1 MVLAAMASNWEAV
14 IMDAIDHPEAS
25 LWVAVL
31 NRSITDLEVPEERR
45 GALAWFT
52 SFSGDVGS
60 FRFVADAL
68 DCDPVLLRRKILG
81 GQRKQL
87 QRIRVAA

>member
-1 MVLAAMASNWEAV
+1 MVAV
-14 IMDAIDHPEAS
+14 ADKAVSVDPEMR
-25 LWVAVL
+25 LWVATL
-31 NRSITDLEVPEERR
+31 NRSILDLEVPEER
-45 GALAWFT
+45 GAAMAWFR
-52 SFSGDVGS
+52 SERMDVGS